1 MPHHPPLRTLR
12 HKHYE
17 MLRLVFGGATFAAIA
32 KTFNCHRWTVWRL
45 TTSPVAQE
53 VLARWH
59 AESHRL
65 TVDHPIRALISY
77 YGGRGQLRLPEG
89 SPARQRQL
97 RAAAQGRAALA
108 RKRAA
113 GAVPLPDALPAPPE
127 PSSAEAME
135 PLTVAPNTDQQQV
148 AKALRTIE
156 AMRERDAQEQRA
168 RRESRGPAPMMRPR
182 TAVVLPH
189 NRPAERTVR
198 AVDPGDDS
206 QTRLLRSC
214 TPST

>member
-1 MPHHPPLRTLR
+1 MPYHPPLRTLR

-32 KTFNCHRWTVWRL
+32 RTFNCHRWTIWRL
-45 TTSPVAQE
+45 TTSPIAQD

-113 GAVPLPDALPAPPE
+113 GAAPLTDALPAPPE
-127 PSSAEAME
+127 PSSAGGME
-135 PLTVAPNTDQQQV
+135 PLAVASKTDQQQV
-148 AKALRTIE
+148 AKALRAIAAISE
-156 AMRERDAQEQRA
+156 AERA
-168 RRESRGPAPMMRPR
+168 RGHTPPPRLGIGSSSAPR
-182 TAVVLPH
+182 
-189 NRPAERTVR
+189 
-198 AVDPGDDS
+198 
-206 QTRLLRSC
+206 
-214 TPST
+214 